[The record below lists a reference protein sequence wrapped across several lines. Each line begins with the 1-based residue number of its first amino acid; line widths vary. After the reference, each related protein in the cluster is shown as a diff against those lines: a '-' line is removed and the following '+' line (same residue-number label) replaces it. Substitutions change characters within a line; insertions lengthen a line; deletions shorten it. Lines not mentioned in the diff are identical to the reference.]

1 MEKRIRKFI
10 PFIGL
15 FIVIV
20 VFGTLTRGNLV
31 SPRNL
36 KLIFNQALFLMI
48 SGLGVTF
55 VMAQGSLDLSQGSLL
70 GISSAMA
77 ATVTAYNTALSLPA
91 ALATGFIVGLIN
103 GALLVKFKIP
113 SFIVTLCMLFI
124 LRGMTVFATHAGSI
138 PIPLEMYNL
147 DSFNM
152 KIIVLIVL
160 IILTAFFFNYTRLGK
175 YCRAIGSG
183 EMCATYSGVR
193 VGSIKILAYIIAGTL
208 CGLCGFLNILRTG
221 AADNKTGILFEIDIL
236 IALVVGGMPLTGG
249 SGARIQSAIIGGLI
263 LAILSNGMIL
273 LGVRIEIQQA
283 IKGIIFLI
291 AVYLS
296 FEREN
301 VVMIK

>member
-1 MEKRIRKFI
+1 MERLKKLI

-15 FIVIV
+15 FIVV
-20 VFGTLTRGNLV
+20 VLFGVLTGGNLV
-31 SPRNL
+31 LPRNI

-77 ATVTAYNTALSLPA
+77 ATVAMRNTALSLPA
-91 ALATGFIVGLIN
+91 ALATGFIVGFVN
-103 GALLVKFKIP
+103 GTLLAKFKIP

-138 PIPLEMYNL
+138 PIPLEMYSL

-152 KIIVLIVL
+152 KIIILIV
-160 IILTAFFFNYTRLGK
+160 ITILAAFSFNYTRLGK
-175 YCRAIGSG
+175 YCKAIGSG
-183 EMCATYSGVR
+183 ELCAKYSGVQISK
-193 VGSIKILAYIIAGTL
+193 VKIFSYIIAGTL
-208 CGLCGFLNILRTG
+208 CGLCGFLNIIRTG
-221 AADNKTGILFEIDIL
+221 AADSKTGILFEIDLL
-236 IALVVGGMPLTGG
+236 IALVIGGMPLTGG
-249 SGARIQSAIIGGLI
+249 AGAKIQSAIIGGLI
-263 LAILSNGMIL
+263 LAILSNGMVL

-296 FEREN
+296 FERES